1 MEKEYLK
8 QPIEVKLFC
17 DECGEEMQYSEG
29 NMLLSYPPKY
39 LHICTKCGYKF
50 HSTIIYPY
58 IKYEDVEKTVVNQW
72 HEQEHVSIKN
82 EDVLEIPL
90 PPQNGDVPLSD
101 CTEQLPDSAK
111 LCETSVYEQVKEE
124 FKNKPLA
131 FYLNE
136 NERKEYDLFSKE
148 HKHCGCMGT
157 IGGKISIIFTPTGL
171 GDCITVK
178 CNACGKEKE
187 ITDVS
192 NW

>member
-17 DECGEEMQYSEG
+17 DYCGEEMEATG
-29 NMLLSYPPKY
+29 EVLLTYPPQY
-39 LHICTKCGYKF
+39 VHVCPKCNAKQN
-50 HSTIIYPY
+50 IRNKQYPY
-58 IKYEDVEKTVVNQW
+58 IKYEDVEKTIVNQW
-72 HEQEHVSIKN
+72 HEQEHTTIKN
-82 EDVLEIPL
+82 EDVVKIPL
-90 PPQNGDVPLSD
+90 PPQNG
-101 CTEQLPDSAK
+101 
-111 LCETSVYEQVKEE
+111 ETSVYKQVKEE

-136 NERKEYDLFSKE
+136 NERKEYDLFSQE
-148 HKHCGCMGT
+148 HKYCGCMGT

>member
-29 NMLLSYPPKY
+29 NVLLSYPPKY
-39 LHICTKCGYKF
+39 LHICTKCGHKS
-50 HSTIIYPY
+50 HQTRTYPY
-58 IKYEDVEKTVVNQW
+58 IKYEDVEKTIVNQW
-72 HEQEHVSIKN
+72 HEQEHKGIKK
-82 EDVLEIPL
+82 EDVPEIPL
-90 PPQNGDVPLSD
+90 PPPNGDVIWSNFMLD
-101 CTEQLPDSAK
+101 LPNNTK
-111 LCETSVYEQVKEE
+111 MCETSVYEQIKEE

-136 NERKEYDLFSKE
+136 NERKEYDLFRQE
-148 HKHCGCMGT
+148 HKHCGCIGT

>member
-17 DECGEEMQYSEG
+17 DYCGEEMEATG
-29 NMLLSYPPKY
+29 GVLLSDPPQY
-39 LHICTKCGYKF
+39 VHVCPKCNAKQN
-50 HSTIIYPY
+50 IRNKQYPY
-58 IKYEDVEKTVVNQW
+58 IKYEDVEKTIA
-72 HEQEHVSIKN
+72 ST
-82 EDVLEIPL
+82 
-90 PPQNGDVPLSD
+90 NG
-101 CTEQLPDSAK
+101 K
-111 LCETSVYEQVKEE
+111 TSVYKQVKEE
-124 FKNKPLA
+124 LKNKPLA

-136 NERKEYDLFSKE
+136 NERKEYDLFRQE
-148 HKHCGCMGT
+148 HKHCECMGT

-178 CNACGKEKE
+178 CNSCGKEKE